1 LKLLHGDRRVDV
13 LVRPE
18 SVHLC
23 SHQDGTPAQVVRSSF
38 RGTRK
43 LYTLRLPSGAQFCGL
58 FSQQIALRTGD
69 QVRVSWH
76 PEQMVT
82 FSGNH
87 AQETR
92 ATCAE

>member
-1 LKLLHGDRRVDV
+1 VNGDRQVDV

-18 SVHLC
+18 CVHLC
-23 SHQDGTPAQVVRSSF
+23 GHGDGTPAQVVRSSF

-58 FSQQIALRTGD
+58 FSQELGLRTGD
-69 QVRVSWH
+69 QVRVCWD

-82 FSGNH
+82 FSGND
-87 AQETR
+87 APE
-92 ATCAE
+92 TCAPLQDTV